1 MPDSS
6 GQVFSEMAVGLTDME
21 ASKTKGTSSSVGTAM
36 HIGLRPTSAEEPKVG
51 TTSRPPIVMEIPM
64 QSCSSA
70 LAACAEQA
78 P

>member
-1 MPDSS
+1 M
-6 GQVFSEMAVGLTDME
+6 FSEMAVGLTDME

-64 QSCSSA
+64 QS
-70 LAACAEQA
+70 
-78 P
+78 